1 MILQQAQDL
10 ICKSRL
16 KKSISSF
23 LPSKRRKWKLYHNKG
38 NLLRLAEPEKKR
50 FQEEKF
56 KNLLRQA
63 LNSSY
68 YSGVLEKAGLNPDNA
83 ALEDL
88 KKLPFLTKEIIR
100 RQGDSLLAKS
110 KSRLYQNA
118 SGGSTGEPIV
128 FYQDK
133 NYRDN
138 VWATMMVILEM
149 CGWYYGARIARIWGA
164 PQDKRR
170 FRTLRGRLIYFFQ
183 NTRFY
188 DSFNMSEENML
199 KYHYDMTKHR
209 PDIIICYASSVYL
222 LAKLLKEKG
231 LMPSYPSIS
240 INTSAETLLPHMR
253 STVTEVFGREIYDK
267 YGSREISGIACECSA
282 HRGLHVFEDNVILEC
297 LDPLT
302 GEDVYEKP
310 GELVVTDL
318 NNLGMP
324 FIRYRIGDMG
334 VISRERCPCGRN
346 TLMLKKVS
354 GRITDNFY
362 LKNGRIV
369 HGEYFTH
376 LFYGKRG
383 IKNFRFI
390 QNREDDFLLHI
401 VKDTDYAEDCL
412 KQIVCDIKKVIGENT
427 VLKVEFKDKIPDTA
441 TGKYRF
447 TVSKVKKGCL

>member
-1 MILQQAQDL
+1 MTFQQAQDF

-16 KKSISSF
+16 EKSISSF
-23 LPSKRRKWKLYHNKG
+23 LPLKRRKWKLYHNKG
-38 NLLRLAEPEKKR
+38 SLLCLAEPEKKR

-63 LNSSY
+63 LNSPY

-83 ALEDL
+83 MLEDL

-133 NYRDN
+133 NYREN

-149 CGWYYGARIARIWGA
+149 CGWYYGARVARLWGA

-199 KYHYDMTKHR
+199 KYHYDMTRHK
-209 PDIIICYASSVYL
+209 PDIIICYASSIYL
-222 LAKLLKEKG
+222 LAKFLKKRG
-231 LMPSYPSIS
+231 LKPSYPSIS

-253 STVTEVFGREIYDK
+253 STVTEVFGRDVYDK
-267 YGSREISGIACECSA
+267 YGSREISGIACECSL

-297 LDPLT
+297 VDPIT
-302 GEDVYEKP
+302 GKDVYEKP

-334 VISRERCPCGRN
+334 VISREMCPCGRN
-346 TLMLKKVS
+346 TIVLKKIL

-362 LKNGRIV
+362 LKNGKIV

-376 LFYGKRG
+376 LFYGIRG
-383 IKNFRFI
+383 IKKFQFI
-390 QNREDDFLLHI
+390 QEQEGEFTLDI
-401 VKDTDYAEDCL
+401 VKNGNYTEDCL
-412 KQIVCDIKKVIGENT
+412 KRVLLGIRDVIGEDAS
-427 VLKVEFKDKIPDTA
+427 LKVEFKDRIPDTS
-441 TGKYRF
+441 TGKHRF
-447 TVSKVKKGCL
+447 TISNVKRDFI